1 MILERVDDVLE
12 LARELFLA
20 LRRFVV
26 AARHVLPDE
35 DAETIA
41 VVVPARRLDLHMLAN
56 QVEPKALRGFDVR
69 AERGVRRRGV
79 QTVRPPALIER
90 TVLEQRPSVQEQP
103 LDAARIRLHGDL
115 AHAE

>member
-1 MILERVDDVLE
+1 MILERVDDV

-41 VVVPARRLDLHMLAN
+41 VVVPARGLDLHVLAN
-56 QVEPKALRGFDVR
+56 QVEPEAFRGCDVR

-90 TVLEQRPSVQEQP
+90 TVFEQRSPVQKES
-103 LDAARIRLHGDL
+103 LDAGGI
-115 AHAE
+115 